1 MKDTINADELRK
13 EKDKLE
19 GDRTALN
26 ERLQAIN
33 AERERIIQQMTM
45 IAGALQTLN
54 HFIDKIDPEV
64 DLEDDR
70 YKRTIKH
77 LAKLNVDEVLIKS
90 LQKDMKDLEK
100 SRSVRNIRD
109 YDSLVATK

>member
-1 MKDTINADELRK
+1 MKNSIKVDELRK

-19 GDRTALN
+19 GDRATLN

-33 AERERIIQQMTM
+33 AERERIIQQITM

-64 DLEDDR
+64 NLEDEID
-70 YKRTIKH
+70 
-77 LAKLNVDEVLIKS
+77 LSPDES
-90 LQKDMKDLEK
+90 HGPGPDEEK
-100 SRSVRNIRD
+100 
-109 YDSLVATK
+109 

>member
-1 MKDTINADELRK
+1 MKNGIKVDELRQ

-19 GDRTALN
+19 GDRTTLN

-33 AERERIIQQMTM
+33 AERERIIQQITL

-64 DLEDDR
+64 NLEDEID
-70 YKRTIKH
+70 
-77 LAKLNVDEVLIKS
+77 LSPDES
-90 LQKDMKDLEK
+90 HGPGPDEEK
-100 SRSVRNIRD
+100 
-109 YDSLVATK
+109 

>member
-1 MKDTINADELRK
+1 MKNSIKVDELRK
-13 EKDKLE
+13 EKEKLE

-54 HFIDKIDPEV
+54 HFIDKVDPEV
-64 DLEDDR
+64 NLEDEIDL
-70 YKRTIKH
+70 TDEKH
-77 LAKLNVDEVLIKS
+77 GPGPDEVK
-90 LQKDMKDLEK
+90 
-100 SRSVRNIRD
+100 
-109 YDSLVATK
+109 

>member
-1 MKDTINADELRK
+1 MKNSIKVDELRK

-19 GDRTALN
+19 GDRAALN

-64 DLEDDR
+64 DLEDEID
-70 YKRTIKH
+70 
-77 LAKLNVDEVLIKS
+77 LSPDES
-90 LQKDMKDLEK
+90 HGPGPDEEK
-100 SRSVRNIRD
+100 
-109 YDSLVATK
+109 

>member
-1 MKDTINADELRK
+1 MKNSIKVDELRK
-13 EKDKLE
+13 EKVKLE
-19 GDRTALN
+19 GDRGTLN

-64 DLEDDR
+64 NLEDEID
-70 YKRTIKH
+70 
-77 LAKLNVDEVLIKS
+77 LSPDES
-90 LQKDMKDLEK
+90 HGPGPDEEK
-100 SRSVRNIRD
+100 
-109 YDSLVATK
+109 

>member
-1 MKDTINADELRK
+1 MKNGIKVNELRQ

-19 GDRTALN
+19 GDRATLN

-54 HFIDKIDPEV
+54 HFIDKADPEV
-64 DLEDDR
+64 DLEDE
-70 YKRTIKH
+70 
-77 LAKLNVDEVLIKS
+77 VDLTE
-90 LQKDMKDLEK
+90 EK
-100 SRSVRNIRD
+100 
-109 YDSLVATK
+109 